1 MVFSP
6 PNFKSC
12 GNSPITQLWNIVQFV
27 PISVYFFIVFEL
39 PMLVPSPMITSSSIT
54 VYGPIVTLFPM
65 VTFSPT
71 IAVGWILLEMIPSYR
86 STRLAKRV
94 ASATNLSFTNASP
107 RILTVP
113 SLNLNNFIFNTI

>member
-65 VTFSPT
+65 ITFSPT
-71 IAVGWILLEMIPSYR
+71 MAVGWILLEMIPSYR

-113 SLNLNNFIFNTI
+113 SLNLNNSIFNTI